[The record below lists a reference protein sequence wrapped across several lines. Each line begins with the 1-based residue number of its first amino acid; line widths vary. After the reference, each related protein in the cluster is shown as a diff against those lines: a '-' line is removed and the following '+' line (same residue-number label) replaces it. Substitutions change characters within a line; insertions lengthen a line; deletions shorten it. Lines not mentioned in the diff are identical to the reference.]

1 METLNV
7 SAAGEI
13 LSDFLPILLVVSC
26 DRVCENQVLH
36 LSPVAF
42 CGAVLVLGRPDFVQ
56 IGVFLLSF

>member
-42 CGAVLVLGRPDFVQ
+42 CRAILVLGRSDFV
-56 IGVFLLSF
+56 